1 MMKELYFSP
10 NNIDEV
16 SNRIYMSA
24 VRYSENRPLVF
35 EKEKAGLLIVDMQD
49 YFLSPDSHSFIP
61 SSPTVMDRIIDFKGI
76 CQNQGIPVFF
86 TRHVN
91 TQKNAKMLGKWWKD
105 LITTTQPF
113 SEICSELDTSGC
125 EIITK
130 NQYDAFFKTT
140 LEASLKKKKIETL
153 IVTGVMT
160 NLCCETTARSAFVRG
175 IQPLLPI
182 DLTATYSEFLHMN
195 TIINLSYGFS
205 VPTTSSQIIEKI
217 EKGSEEG

>member
-91 TQKNAKMLGKWWKD
+91 TQKNAKMLLSRLERLSADSTWAHQASGLRGS
-105 LITTTQPF
+105 LIR
-113 SEICSELDTSGC
+113 S
-125 EIITK
+125 
-130 NQYDAFFKTT
+130 
-140 LEASLKKKKIETL
+140 LEAKEEQSKLENL
-153 IVTGVMT
+153 IAQGYE
-160 NLCCETTARSAFVRG
+160 LLEKAAREIPDR
-175 IQPLLPI
+175 
-182 DLTATYSEFLHMN
+182 EN
-195 TIINLSYGFS
+195 T
-205 VPTTSSQIIEKI
+205 
-217 EKGSEEG
+217 

>member
-1 MMKELYFSP
+1 MLKELYFTSE
-10 NNIDEV
+10 NIDEV
-16 SNRIYMSA
+16 SKRIYMNA
-24 VRYSENRPLVF
+24 TRYSENRTLVL
-35 EKEKAGLLIVDMQD
+35 KKDQAALLIVDMQD
-49 YFLSPDSHSFIP
+49 YFLSPDSHAFIP
-61 SSPTVMDRIIDFKGI
+61 SSPTVMDRINEFKEI
-76 CQNQGIPVFF
+76 CQTHGLPVFF
-86 TRHVN
+86 TRHLN
-91 TQKNAKMLGKWWKD
+91 TQKNAKMLGKWWND

-130 NQYDAFFKTT
+130 NQYDAFFKTN
-140 LEASLKKKKIETL
+140 LETVLKKKKIDTL

-160 NLCCETTARSAFVRG
+160 NLCCETTVRSAFVRG

-205 VPTTSSQIIEKI
+205 VPATSSQIIEKI
-217 EKGSEEG
+217 EKG